1 MQGIYRCWQI
11 DDEFFGPDKFARRFR
26 NKVPKGDSWK
36 NRGMTYFRQDL
47 SEDMS
52 PEHGIY
58 NYLL

>member
-1 MQGIYRCWQI
+1 MVAGKI
-11 DDEFFGPDKFARRFR
+11 DDEFFGSDKFTRRFR
-26 NKVPKGDSWK
+26 NKVPKGDPWK